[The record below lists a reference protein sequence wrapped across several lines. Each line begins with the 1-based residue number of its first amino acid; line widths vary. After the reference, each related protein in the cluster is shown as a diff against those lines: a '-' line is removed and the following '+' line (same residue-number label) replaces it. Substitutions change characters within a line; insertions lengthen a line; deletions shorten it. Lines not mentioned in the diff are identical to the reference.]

1 MSTHIAEDK
10 PNNQV
15 KMSNVSGASLPP
27 GHLKCNILKGKLFE
41 RNYKLNN
48 PMIPARV
55 EEELGANA
63 KLTNQMFVPGA
74 FSSGPSSINNVE
86 SGPDSLNA
94 TYISVVSLKLV
105 FFAKYPLV
113 NSCCFICFVHEGW

>member
-1 MSTHIAEDK
+1 MTQTLFVLQNRFFNSFLFK
-10 PNNQV
+10 F
-15 KMSNVSGASLPP
+15 K
-27 GHLKCNILKGKLFE
+27 KL
-41 RNYKLNN
+41 LNKFYIN
-48 PMIPARV
+48 SYFLARV

-94 TYISVVSLKLV
+94 TYISVVSFMLITV
-105 FFAKYPLV
+105 Q
-113 NSCCFICFVHEGW
+113 SIR